1 MITLQCKIEFQSA
14 QDREIVL
21 SLMRRFSSAM
31 RFAYQRLLE
40 GEDRK
45 DLKKYLSEL
54 FGINTRYAD
63 DAIFLAKSK
72 ILSCRERKQN
82 PKKVIFGSRKLFE
95 QLKKKHLV
103 GKRRIKLKEKWKEA
117 RQGNLY
123 SRGDKEK
130 QGNLNLRFQW
140 VNDELCLRIN
150 IGNRQYVY
158 AKVIRSVKRE
168 KDKWLDFI
176 VMLENAFLSKE
187 WFPYSIQL
195 KLKNGKVY
203 AFISFEEKLP
213 PITIKRENGVIGID
227 VNAYPYH
234 LALAVVSKDGNLE
247 GYQSISLSELLE
259 VSSEKRQY
267 LEWQVAHKIIKLA
280 RKENKAVVIEDLK
293 RLPKGKR
300 GDGFAKLR
308 SRLQKWSY
316 KRLLEKIEVL
326 ARREGIEV
334 RKVNPAYTSV
344 IGKLKYAPQF
354 NIDKDVAGAYVIGRR
369 GLGFKE
375 KLPKNYEKLLGD
387 KEFLSFSLARIED
400 KIAEIRKK
408 IKEER
413 NEYKGNR
420 LRAELAKLKK
430 DLKIL
435 QSYLQSLQSGRS
447 EPATQHPVDLW
458 KEQVRGRDM
467 SLQKS
472 WRVLSVALAF
482 SYLEKSYR
490 DFSPL
495 KRLIISG
502 DWVGVASRLAP
513 VPGVGAMALPNTACW
528 GWECLNRRNI
538 NTPAQTIQT
547 GLYSFV

>member
-1 MITLQCKIEFQSA
+1 
-14 QDREIVL
+14 
-21 SLMRRFSSAM
+21 M

-40 GEDRK
+40 GVDRK
-45 DLKKYLSEL
+45 DLKKYLSGL

-63 DAIFLAKSK
+63 DAIFLAQSM
-72 ILSCRERKQN
+72 ILSCKKTKQN

-103 GKRRIKLKEKWKEA
+103 GKRRVNLKEKWREV

-140 VNDELCLRIN
+140 IKDDLYLRIN
-150 IGNRQYVY
+150 IGQKQYVY
-158 AKVIRSVKRE
+158 AKVVRSIKRQ
-168 KDKWLDFI
+168 KDKWLDFM
-176 VMLENAFLSKE
+176 VMLENGYRSKE
-187 WFPYSIQL
+187 WFPYSVRL

-203 AFISFEEKLP
+203 AFISFEEKLF
-213 PITIKRENGVIGID
+213 PITIKRENGIIGID

-234 LALAVVSKDGNLE
+234 FALAIVSRDGNFE
-247 GYQSISLSELLE
+247 GYQSISLNELLE

-267 LEWQVAHKIIKLA
+267 LEWQVAYRVIELA
-280 RKENKAVVIEDLK
+280 KRENKAIAIEDLK
-293 RLPKGKR
+293 KLPKGRR

-316 KRLLEKIEVL
+316 KRLLEKIEIL
-326 ARREGIEV
+326 ARRNGIEL

-344 IGKLKYAPQF
+344 IGKLKYSPQF

-369 GLGFKE
+369 GLGFRE
-375 KLPKNYEKLLGD
+375 RLPKNYKKLLENA
-387 KEFLSFSLARIED
+387 EFLLYSIARISD
-400 KIAEIRKK
+400 EIGKVKELVKK
-408 IKEER
+408 E
-413 NEYKGNR
+413 NNGYKKNR
-420 LRAELAKLKK
+420 LKAKLTRLKK
-430 DLKIL
+430 GLKEL
-435 QSYLQSLQSGRS
+435 QKHLQSGKS
-447 EPATQHPVDLW
+447 EPATRQPVNLW
-458 KEQVRGRDM
+458 KEQVRG
-467 SLQKS
+467 STQVGQKS

-482 SYLEKSYR
+482 SCLEEFR

-495 KRLIISG
+495 KQVIVSG

-513 VPGVGAMALPNTACW
+513 VPGAGAMTLLNTACW
-528 GWECLNRRNI
+528 GRECLERRNI

-547 GLYSFV
+547 SLYRFV